1 MVKQKPL
8 IQKNPALGVFVII
21 LGILIA
27 YGSIGLL
34 TDEQSEDKSLN
45 TNVGKQVDL
54 KENAEINKRE
64 ALSLCYK
71 KAKECAEKESN
82 TDAAHYYELGL
93 KESCLQIYSAYS
105 GIEDSSGILKYTKEL
120 C

>member
-27 YGSIGLL
+27 YGSLSLL
-34 TDEQSEDKSLN
+34 TNEESEDKSPS
-45 TNVGKQVDL
+45 TNVGKEVDL
-54 KENAEINKRE
+54 KENTEISKID

-71 KAKECAEKESN
+71 KAKECSEKESN
-82 TDAAHYYELGL
+82 MDAAHYYELAL